1 MADVII
7 YGVPPSSYV
16 RTARM
21 IAFEKGI
28 DYRFE
33 MVDFKQPSH
42 FALHPWG
49 RVPIMKHGETQL
61 FETAAIGRY
70 LDAIGSGPKLVPED
84 TARAAKMEQWLSVVN
99 CYAYQSLVTG
109 YLFDYIFPKTPDQK
123 PDRAAIDRDFP
134 AAKRDLEI
142 IERGVEGEWITGS
155 TITLAD
161 LFLAPIL
168 GSIANFPEAAGVI
181 ETSPNLKRLLGALT
195 ARPSY
200 AHASPPR

>member
-1 MADVII
+1 
-7 YGVPPSSYV
+7 
-16 RTARM
+16 M

-33 MVDFKQPSH
+33 MVEFKQPSH

-49 RVPIMKHGETQL
+49 RVPIMKHGDLQL
-61 FETAAIGRY
+61 FETAAMGRY
-70 LDAIGSGPKLVPED
+70 FESIGKGPKLVPED
-84 TARAAKMEQWLSVVN
+84 PVRAAKMDQWISVVN

-134 AAKRDLEI
+134 AAKRDLEHL
-142 IERGVEGEWITGS
+142 ERGFEGEWITGS
-155 TITLAD
+155 TMTLAD

-168 GSIANFPEAAGVI
+168 GSIANFPEAASVI
-181 ETSPNLKRLLGALT
+181 ESSPNLKRALR
-195 ARPSY
+195 ALSERPSY
-200 AHASPPR
+200 HHATPPR